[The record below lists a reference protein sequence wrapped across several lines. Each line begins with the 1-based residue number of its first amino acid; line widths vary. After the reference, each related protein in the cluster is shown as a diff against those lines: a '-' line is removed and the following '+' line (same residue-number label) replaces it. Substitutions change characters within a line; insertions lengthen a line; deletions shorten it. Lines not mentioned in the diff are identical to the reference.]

1 VIGSSHDPAV
11 LTEGFQSAFL
21 VGAGFAVIGLIATLL
36 LIRGS
41 DSRAHVELD
50 KEAPPPNDG
59 GPGVRSVRRARQG
72 VAVMRSRL
80 LVSLLAVAVVV
91 AVAVLGAGAA
101 TGAGP
106 GATAVAIKACGP
118 VQYEGTG
125 TPSALII
132 SDLPLHGDSRERST
146 QMNDAI
152 RLVLEGAAWHAG
164 ATAVAFQACDDSSP
178 KTGLWTKSIC
188 QANARAYA
196 ADPSVLAVIGTYNSG
211 CAEAEI
217 PILGRAPGG
226 GVAMVSPGNTA
237 ICLTE
242 SSPECKGGTPGSLYP
257 KAHNYAR
264 VVPNDAYQGAGL
276 ATFAKS
282 EGVGRAY
289 VLYAGGDPTSL
300 GQAHTFRGA
309 AEAARIKVVGFTS
322 WNVKA
327 KSYTALMET
336 VAKTEPDAV
345 LLAGLT
351 EENGARLIK
360 DKVAVLGPNSGP
372 VKLLAPDGF
381 AQQSTIDL
389 AGAASKGMFAS
400 VPGLVPQ
407 ELPGPGKQLVTALT
421 KEVEGPVE
429 LYAPYAGQ
437 AAEVVLGALTTA
449 SGSRAA
455 TISGVAHA
463 KVQNGIAGSFKILPS
478 GDPSVGPITIS
489 RAGKTFVPRKV
500 VKPSAKLVAAARQ
513 G

>member
-1 VIGSSHDPAV
+1 
-11 LTEGFQSAFL
+11 
-21 VGAGFAVIGLIATLL
+21 
-36 LIRGS
+36 
-41 DSRAHVELD
+41 
-50 KEAPPPNDG
+50 
-59 GPGVRSVRRARQG
+59 
-72 VAVMRSRL
+72 MRSRPL
-80 LVSLLAVAVVV
+80 ISVLSIAMLAAL
-91 AVAVLGAGAA
+91 AVLGASVA
-101 TGAGP
+101 TGAAP
-106 GATAVAIKACGP
+106 EATPVATAACGP

-125 TPSALII
+125 TPAALIV
-132 SDLPLHGDSRERST
+132 SDLPLRGDSKERST

-152 RLVLEGAAWHAG
+152 RLVLEGSGWQAG
-164 ATAVAFQACDDSSP
+164 GTAVGFQACDDSSP
-178 KTGLWTKSIC
+178 KTGLWTKAIC

-211 CAEAEI
+211 CAEVEI
-217 PILGRAPGG
+217 PILGRAPDG

-242 SSPECKGGTPGSLYP
+242 ASPECVAGTPGSLYP

-276 ATFAKS
+276 ASFAKS
-282 EGVGRAY
+282 KGVRSAY

-300 GQAHTFRGA
+300 GQAKTFRGA
-309 AEAARIKVVGFTS
+309 AKKAGIKVVGFTS
-322 WNVKA
+322 WNQKA

-336 VAKTEPDAV
+336 VGGAEPGAV

-360 DKVAVLGPNSGP
+360 DKVAILGSNSGA

-400 VPGLVPQ
+400 VPGVVPQ
-407 ELPGPGKQLVTALT
+407 NLKGPGKQLVNAL
-421 KEVEGPVE
+421 KKQVAGPVE

-437 AAEVVLGALTTA
+437 AAEVVLGALAGA
-449 SGSRAA
+449 SGSRSAV
-455 TISGVAHA
+455 ISAVAHA
-463 KVQNGIAGSFKILPS
+463 KVKNGITGSFDILPS

-489 RAGKTFVPRKV
+489 KAGKTFVPTKV
-500 VKPSAKLVAAARQ
+500 VDPSAALVAAARH

>member
-1 VIGSSHDPAV
+1 
-11 LTEGFQSAFL
+11 
-21 VGAGFAVIGLIATLL
+21 
-36 LIRGS
+36 
-41 DSRAHVELD
+41 
-50 KEAPPPNDG
+50 
-59 GPGVRSVRRARQG
+59 
-72 VAVMRSRL
+72 MRSRL
-80 LVSLLAVAVVV
+80 LISVLSIAVLSAL
-91 AVAVLGAGAA
+91 AVLGASVA
-101 TGAGP
+101 TGAGS
-106 GATAVAIKACGP
+106 GATPVATAACGP

-125 TPSALII
+125 TPAALIV
-132 SDLPLHGDSRERST
+132 SDLPLRGDSKERST

-152 RLVLEGAAWHAG
+152 RLVLEGSGWKAG
-164 ATAVAFQACDDSSP
+164 DTAVGFQACDDSSP
-178 KTGLWTKSIC
+178 KTGLWTKAIC

-211 CAEAEI
+211 CAELEI

-242 SSPECKGGTPGSLYP
+242 ASPECAAGTPGSLYP

-276 ATFAKS
+276 ASFAKG
-282 EGVGRAY
+282 EGVRSAY

-300 GQAHTFRGA
+300 GQAKTFRGA
-309 AEAARIKVVGFTS
+309 AKQAGIDVVGFTS
-322 WNVKA
+322 WNPKA
-327 KSYTALMET
+327 KNYTALMEK
-336 VAKTEPDAV
+336 VGGSEPDAV

-351 EENGARLIK
+351 EENGGQLIK
-360 DKVAVLGPNSGP
+360 DKVAVLGSNNGA

-400 VPGLVPQ
+400 VPGVVPQ
-407 ELPGPGKQLVTALT
+407 NLKGPGKQLVSAL
-421 KEVEGPVE
+421 KKQVAGPVE

-437 AAEVVLGALTTA
+437 AAEVVLGALSGA
-449 SGSRAA
+449 SGSRVAIITA
-455 TISGVAHA
+455 VAHA
-463 KVQNGIAGSFKILPS
+463 KVKNGITGSFDILPS

-489 RAGKTFVPRKV
+489 RAGKTFVPTKV
-500 VKPSAKLVAAARQ
+500 VNPSAALVAAARR

>member
-1 VIGSSHDPAV
+1 VLRRRLIPAV
-11 LTEGFQSAFL
+11 LT
-21 VGAGFAVIGLIATLL
+21 
-36 LIRGS
+36 
-41 DSRAHVELD
+41 
-50 KEAPPPNDG
+50 
-59 GPGVRSVRRARQG
+59 
-72 VAVMRSRL
+72 VAI
-80 LVSLLAVAVVV
+80 LA

-101 TGAGP
+101 TGADG
-106 GATAVAIKACGP
+106 GATAVALKACGP
-118 VQYEGTG
+118 VQYGGAGAPAE
-125 TPSALII
+125 LIV
-132 SDLPLHGDSRERST
+132 SDLPLRGDSKERST

-152 RLVLEGAAWHAG
+152 RLVLEGAGWQAGG
-164 ATAVAFQACDDSSP
+164 ATVGFQACDDSSP
-178 KTGLWTKSIC
+178 QTGLWTEAICKS
-188 QANARAYA
+188 NASAYA

-211 CAEAEI
+211 CAEIEI

-242 SSPECKGGTPGSLYP
+242 TSPECAGGTPGSLYP

-276 ATFAKS
+276 ASFAHG
-282 EGVGRAY
+282 EGVRRAY

-300 GQAHTFRGA
+300 GQAKTFRGA
-309 AEAARIKVVGFTS
+309 AKGAGIDVVGFTA
-322 WNVKA
+322 WNPKA
-327 KSYTALMET
+327 STYKALMER
-336 VAKTEPDAV
+336 VGGAEPDAV

-389 AGAASKGMFAS
+389 AGSASKGMFAS
-400 VPGLVPQ
+400 VPGVVPQ
-407 ELPGPGKQLVTALT
+407 NLKGPGKQLVGALK

-437 AAEVVLGALTTA
+437 AAEVVLGAIGGA

-455 TISGVAHA
+455 VISAVAHT
-463 KVQNGIAGSFKILPS
+463 KIKNGITGSFSILPS

-489 RAGKTFVPRKV
+489 RAGKTFVPDTV
-500 VKPSAKLVAAARQ
+500 VNPSAKLVAAARQ